1 MASDRERGDKPGNG
15 SGSAESDNSIGGR
28 LKRLRE
34 EHRYSMRKLG
44 EMADV
49 SASLISDAERG
60 RSEPSISVLKR
71 LSEALGTTL
80 MYFFTDPEK
89 LEGRVIRSDNRR
101 SLGSHPPDASGSG
114 IRFELA
120 SPEEAQAIEAIV
132 GEYAV
137 GATLG
142 DEPVTHEGEEW
153 GMVLEG
159 RLKVS
164 LGDEV
169 HFLDPGDS
177 IWFPSTTP
185 HRMENV
191 SDGVTKYIWID
202 TPKSF

>member
-1 MASDRERGDKPGNG
+1 MASDSEHEDTPRSEAEPSEFGD
-15 SGSAESDNSIGGR
+15 SIGGR
-28 LKRLRE
+28 LKHLRE
-34 EHRYSMRKLG
+34 EHHYSMRKLG
-44 EMADV
+44 EMAGV

-71 LSEALGTTL
+71 LAAALGTTL

-89 LEGRVIRSDNRR
+89 LEGRVIRSSNRR
-101 SLGSHPPDASGSG
+101 SLGTHPPDASGSG

-120 SPEEAQAIEAIV
+120 SPKEAQAIEAIV

-137 GATLG
+137 GASLG

-191 SDGVTKYIWID
+191 SDGVTRYIWID